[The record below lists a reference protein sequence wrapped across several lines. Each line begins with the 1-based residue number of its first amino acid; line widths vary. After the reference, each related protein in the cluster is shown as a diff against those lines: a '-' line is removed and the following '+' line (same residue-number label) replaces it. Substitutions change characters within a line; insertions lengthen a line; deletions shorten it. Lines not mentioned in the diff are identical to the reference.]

1 MRYYLC
7 IVLCAF
13 FSCSQVE
20 EKNKQKEED
29 DKKPENFEVEPD
41 TSLSKVNEKSELDD
55 EVKQALSLGIKSVEG
70 YELVAFYDED
80 SILNIEVSNV
90 NDLYKNIASSTRIIL
105 EPGDYYLDE
114 IDKSLPNENCNWAMV
129 LFDEIAY
136 DETYEDDATLLLMK
150 LENFSLQA
158 KYPEQ
163 RTQILTR
170 KLTASVMAF
179 EKCNNLHITGLFFG
193 HKNETLSNPH
203 EAWVS
208 YCSGEVLE
216 FFDSKSIELIDLD
229 LFGCGTRGFLAHRC
243 ENFSIS
249 GSIIHDCTFGAFGLF
264 GCKET
269 QISDLDIANN
279 RIREV
284 IEIESCLNTVMKD
297 IRFLNNE
304 RADEYASSGFQID
317 TSKIT
322 GEEWFF
328 ENNYFSPEEL
338 LNYLKSE

>member
-13 FSCSQVE
+13 FSCSQG
-20 EKNKQKEED
+20 EKETKKNEQD
-29 DKKPENFEVEPD
+29 DEKTENFEVEQD
-41 TSLSKVNEKSELDD
+41 TLILENGESSELAEGD
-55 EVKQALSLGIKSVEG
+55 ELAETLGIKSVEG
-70 YELVAFYDED
+70 YELNAFYTED
-80 SILNIEVSNV
+80 SVLNIEVSNV
-90 NDLYKNIASSTRIIL
+90 NDLYKNIASNTRIII

-114 IDKSLPNENCNWAMV
+114 IDKSLSNDNCNWAMV

-136 DETYEDDATLLLMK
+136 DETYEDDATLLLMN
-150 LENFSLQA
+150 LENFSLEA
-158 KYPEQ
+158 KHPEQ

-179 EKCNNLHITGLFFG
+179 QKCNNLHISGLFFG
-193 HKNETLSNPH
+193 HENETLSNPH
-203 EAWVS
+203 DAWVS
-208 YCSGEVLE
+208 FCSGEVLE
-216 FFDSKSIELIDLD
+216 FFDSEIIELDDLD

-243 ENFSIS
+243 KSFSIS
-249 GSIIHDCTFGAFGLF
+249 GSIIHDCTYGAFGLF
-264 GCKET
+264 DCQDT

-284 IEIESCLNTVMKD
+284 IEIESCLNTVMND
-297 IRFLNNE
+297 VRFLNNE

-317 TSKIT
+317 TSIIK
-322 GEEWFF
+322 GQDWFF
-328 ENNYFSPEEL
+328 ENNYFSSEEL